1 MRFSDKLLAT
11 GIALAAHA
19 GLAFALWPANEPLI
33 GESDVSAL
41 QGQGGDASQAVL
53 LQLPVLAAVF
63 VSEPEPVAA
72 AVTTP
77 VAPAIKTPAAP
88 KTKPVAVVTRA
99 EPQAVAEKHDKQAK
113 EYADTRSDP
122 ETKPEPVE
130 PTPVADTVVPDAA
143 VTDAAV
149 TDAAVTDAAVTD
161 IAVTEVAVTEVA
173 AKDIAVKDSTEPKQT
188 PPEPA
193 EQPASQPQHVTPTS
207 QQSRP
212 SVAARQQAGGART
225 GQVGNDGDQ
234 AQQTAWND
242 YKQTVF
248 QTINARQSYPKQARL
263 RREEGVVEVRFR
275 VQRDGRIGHFELI
288 RKSKSKRLNRSA
300 QDLFSEL
307 RLPEPTEGI
316 HNKLPATMTIS
327 LEYNLDKQA

>member
-1 MRFSDKLLAT
+1 MRLSDKLLAI

-19 GLAFALWPANEPLI
+19 GLAFALWPVDEQLV

-41 QGQGGDASQAVL
+41 QGRGGDASQSVL
-53 LQLPVLAAVF
+53 LQLPVLAAVS
-63 VSEPEPVAA
+63 VPEPVAA

-77 VAPAIKTPAAP
+77 VAPAVKTPAAP
-88 KTKPVAVVTRA
+88 KNEPVAVVTRA
-99 EPQAVAEKHDKQAK
+99 EPQAVAEKHDKQPK
-113 EYADTRSDP
+113 EYTDTRSEP

-130 PTPVADTVVPDAA
+130 PTPIADTVVPDAA
-143 VTDAAV
+143 VT
-149 TDAAVTDAAVTD
+149 
-161 IAVTEVAVTEVA
+161 EVAVKEV
-173 AKDIAVKDSTEPKQT
+173 AVKDSAEPKQT
-188 PPEPA
+188 LPELA
-193 EQPASQPQHVTPTS
+193 EQPAPQPQRVTPTS

-212 SVAARQQAGGART
+212 SVAARQQAGGARA

-263 RREEGVVEVRFR
+263 RREEGVVKVRFR

>member
-1 MRFSDKLLAT
+1 MRFFDKLLAT

-19 GLAFALWPANEPLI
+19 GLAFALWPVDEPLV

-41 QGQGGDASQAVL
+41 QGRGGDASQAVL

-143 VTDAAV
+143 VTD
-149 TDAAVTDAAVTD
+149 
-161 IAVTEVAVTEVA
+161 IAVTEVA

-275 VQRDGRIGHFELI
+275 VQRDGRIGNFELI

-307 RLPEPTEGI
+307 RLPEPTEVI

>member
-1 MRFSDKLLAT
+1 MRFFDKLLAT

-19 GLAFALWPANEPLI
+19 GLAFALWPVDEPLV

-41 QGQGGDASQAVL
+41 QGRGGDASQAVL

-143 VTDAAV
+143 VTD
-149 TDAAVTDAAVTD
+149 
-161 IAVTEVAVTEVA
+161 IAVTEVA